1 MGKITKAM
9 QPKHRETLSPWLKL
23 YVDSASTTPLPLL
36 PQQLA
41 DFPTRWPF
49 GRGDLYHW
57 IPLLNR
63 FDSVLEYFCKTYKL
77 NEGPQRREF
86 GCDVLLNPAK
96 DSAFEGEKQ
105 WEMDALTLLGFPSDG
120 DRVLIEA
127 VLKFTRMLLE
137 HCGNRSIYASS
148 AHLND
153 LLNCT
158 PPTVLIATL
167 EVGSELAQRYQASVK
182 RIGSASRHISA
193 ALLANHYNIDL
204 ERVQQVA
211 LPFVKT
217 PIFNL
222 SDPSPTSAPSTAS
235 KGKDKVVAG
244 GGSRNVATMHANDLV
259 AITTA
264 DDNRWCSWGDVKVFY
279 YPQETTSVQHDVPT
293 EAGRS
298 NLPSTPTPLRR
309 SSTMNPQHTPQVAFR
324 TFGVC

>member
-23 YVDSASTTPLPLL
+23 YVESASTAPLPLL

-63 FDSVLEYFCKTYKL
+63 FDSVLEYFCKVYKL
-77 NEGPQRREF
+77 NEGPQQRDF
-86 GCDVLLNPAK
+86 GCDVLLNHAK
-96 DSAFEGEKQ
+96 DSTFEGEKQ
-105 WEMDALTLLGFPSDG
+105 WELADLLQLSFPQM
-120 DRVLIEA
+120 
-127 VLKFTRMLLE
+127 FTRMLLE

-158 PPTVLIATL
+158 PASVLIATL

-204 ERVQQVA
+204 DRVQQIA

-217 PIFNL
+217 PIFTL
-222 SDPSPTSAPSTAS
+222 SDPL
-235 KGKDKVVAG
+235 D
-244 GGSRNVATMHANDLV
+244 
-259 AITTA
+259 
-264 DDNRWCSWGDVKVFY
+264 
-279 YPQETTSVQHDVPT
+279 
-293 EAGRS
+293 
-298 NLPSTPTPLRR
+298 
-309 SSTMNPQHTPQVAFR
+309 
-324 TFGVC
+324 